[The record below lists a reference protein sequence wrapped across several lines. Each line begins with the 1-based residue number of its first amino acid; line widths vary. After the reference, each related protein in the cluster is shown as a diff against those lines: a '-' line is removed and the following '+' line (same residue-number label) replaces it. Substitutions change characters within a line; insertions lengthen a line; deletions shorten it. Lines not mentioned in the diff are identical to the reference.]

1 MRVFVDSDVI
11 ISSQLS
17 SRGAAALL
25 LKKQTGQ
32 FYGSNMQLEEL
43 KSVCGRLKIDFS
55 KVKRL
60 VMNRLQVVDLG
71 NDVAQ
76 IRSKWG
82 GYTLD
87 VDDAHVVAGAVK
99 AKAKFLL
106 SYNLRHFKIEKLRR
120 RLDLVCLTPG
130 QFLQYWRSRS

>member
-43 KSVCGRLKIDFS
+43 KSVCEKFKIDFNR
-55 KVKRL
+55 VKRL
-60 VMNRLQVVDLG
+60 VVDRLQVVDLG
-71 NDVAQ
+71 NNIAQ
-76 IRSKWG
+76 IKSKWG
-82 GYTLD
+82 DYTLD